1 MSIIKF
7 LDLGSQPIANGFLT
21 QEEFADEFFFN
32 LSVGLDEETRLVTQ
46 MEYVSPDK
54 MFNDSYAYRGSLSQ
68 TMRSHFSEATESLA
82 PHLPKSPK
90 VLEIGSNDGVFI
102 KNWETKTTFAVE
114 PCSNFADETNNLGYT
129 TYASFWDTKL
139 SEQIMSEQ
147 GCMDL
152 IYAANCMCHIPDL
165 DETFKAV
172 SNLLAPEGLFVFE
185 DPSLVEMLSRNSY
198 DQIYDEHA
206 HIFSVTALN
215 NLLNRNGLKI
225 INVEALSVHGGSNRI
240 WAARSD
246 SPKTFSFDL
255 ELYLV
260 QEGMSGVDNL
270 GVLDNFATKVL
281 LSKENLIELLHTFN
295 MEDKKVISYG
305 ATSKSTTIFNYCNI
319 DSSLIDCITDTTPEK
334 QGKYSPGTHIRIVAA
349 PLQIDDAVDVA
360 FLGAWNF
367 EKEIKKKEHK
377 FVERGGQ
384 FITHV
389 PHVRL
394 V

>member
-1 MSIIKF
+1 MSITKF

-21 QEEFADEFFFN
+21 QEEFAGEFFFN

-46 MEYVSPDK
+46 MEYVSPHK
-54 MFNDSYAYRGSLSQ
+54 MFNDSYAYRGSLSE
-68 TMRSHFSEATESLA
+68 TMRSHFAAATESLA
-82 PHLPKSPK
+82 PHLPKSPN

-102 KNWETKTTFAVE
+102 KNWVPKTTFAVE
-114 PCSNFADETNNLGYT
+114 PCSNFADETNNLGYI
-129 TYASFWDTKL
+129 TYASFWDTEL
-139 SEQIMSEQ
+139 AEQIKSEQ

-240 WAARSD
+240 WVTKRD
-246 SPKTFSFDL
+246 SSKTFPFNL
-255 ELYLV
+255 EHYLV
-260 QEGMSGVDNL
+260 REGLLGVDNL
-270 GVLDNFATKVL
+270 EILNTFSNNIL
-281 LSKENLIELLHTFN
+281 LSKKNLIGLLHNFKDDN
-295 MEDKKVISYG
+295 KKVISYG
-305 ATSKSTTIFNYCNI
+305 ATSKSTTVFNYCNI

-334 QGKYSPGTHIRIVAA
+334 QGKYSPGTHIPIVPATHE
-349 PLQIDDAVDVA
+349 ISDGVDIA

-367 EKEIKKKEHK
+367 EKEIKEKEHK
-377 FVERGGQ
+377 FIERGGR